1 MWHQPKKK
9 KKKQTNKQTNTKKGS
24 YKAKGF
30 HDDLKIVPDGQYK
43 AIKMNSHPP
52 VRFEQNTGLT
62 RCRKKKEGNKQSL
75 QSIWLKSSYTA
86 NPHTMII
93 KQKYEHMI
101 HYQSPI

>member
-1 MWHQPKKK
+1 MTPAKKK
-9 KKKQTNKQTNTKKGS
+9 KKKKTNKQTNTKKGS
-24 YKAKGF
+24 NKAKGF

-75 QSIWLKSSYTA
+75 QSI
-86 NPHTMII
+86 
-93 KQKYEHMI
+93 
-101 HYQSPI
+101 